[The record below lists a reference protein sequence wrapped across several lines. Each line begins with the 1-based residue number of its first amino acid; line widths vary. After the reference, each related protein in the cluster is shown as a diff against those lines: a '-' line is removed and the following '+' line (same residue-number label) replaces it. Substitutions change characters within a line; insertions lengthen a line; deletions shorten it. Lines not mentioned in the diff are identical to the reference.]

1 MVALLPPPPAAL
13 GGVSGGGE
21 PGGARAALPLPI
33 RVRVTAADGL
43 GVKGIVVR
51 FSRGASGGAVTDSLG
66 ATDDSGFA
74 QTTIALGPVPSLQVF
89 QASAPGAAFSTVLVS
104 ETALSV
110 HAADPTANRTRTT
123 ATPPHVSNGY

>member
-51 FSRGASGGAVTDSLG
+51 FSRGTSGGAVTDSLV

-74 QTTIALGPVPSLQVF
+74 QTTISLGPAPSLQVF
-89 QASAPGAAFSTVLVS
+89 QASVPGAAFPAVLFS
-104 ETALSV
+104 ETALIGPAPV
-110 HAADPTANRTRTT
+110 PTANPTW
-123 ATPPHVSNGY
+123 A